1 MDNIPLTVIRP
12 NPYRNLDL
20 YPLDRVQVAKLAESM
35 KTNGD
40 PWPGIIGRRVG
51 DAVEIAF
58 GHHRLEAA
66 RNLGVTHLPVEIRPL
81 TDMMMAVM
89 LAAENGTQRD
99 SGLAPCLDA
108 VAGMSMVLAEELMET
123 GRGTPTSHSK
133 GQAKRAMQNGNG
145 IGWRQI
151 MQQLPKGLYSRN
163 QVNES
168 LSLLKRSGRMAR
180 IITEARDR
188 AEAEAAPDPVTA
200 AQNERAV
207 RKAAAA
213 PVEFDARCAQVFVT
227 GGHLRA
233 FRDVVTGE
241 TVKPYLPVEQQFEF
255 AKAVMQELRDLEH
268 RPEITAM
275 MIRDHVW
282 TRIHSGTG
290 IPRSKLRTAKERPSV
305 QRITDGLNHI
315 RRAVGDFKKG
325 IGMLASALE
334 EEEMPTDRQWERLEK
349 FETVFLAG
357 VSKMREA
364 RRPKLRVVKGG
375 KR

>member
-66 RNLGVTHLPVEIRPL
+66 RDLGVTHLPVEIRPL

-108 VAGMSMVLAEELMET
+108 VAGMSMVLAAELFCVPGNGDT
-123 GRGTPTSHSK
+123 PGRFKARVQLNH
-133 GQAKRAMQNGNG
+133 GNG
-145 IGWRQI
+145 IGERQI
-151 MQQLPKGLYSRN
+151 TQQLPKGLYSKR
-163 QVNES
+163 QIGEA
-168 LSLLKRSGRMAR
+168 LSLLKKSGRMAR
-180 IITEARDR
+180 IIAEARDR
-188 AEAEAAPDPVTA
+188 AEAEATPDPVTA

-207 RKAAAA
+207 RKAAAV
-213 PVEFDARCAQVFVT
+213 PVEFDARCAQVFVKDN
-227 GGHLRA
+227 HLMA

-268 RPEITAM
+268 HPEITAM

-282 TRIHSGTG
+282 TRVHSGTG
-290 IPRSKLRTAKERPSV
+290 IPRDKLRTAKERPSV
-305 QRITDGLNHI
+305 QRISDGLNHI